1 MATVGDNLK
10 ANIRIGGTID
20 PSWKNSVEG
29 LKKGLSGATKEVA
42 RLTRQQDVLK
52 RKIQAG
58 VLAGQDITDLRK
70 QYEKLGKKIHD
81 ATGEQDKFNRKLA
94 RAERLARWK
103 GRAGTVLKT
112 GLGLSVGSGLTLAAG
127 AGAVLNRN
135 SETAERAGI
144 ARSYGVDYETYA
156 AWDSLGRQMGLN
168 GENVGDLFEE
178 YRNKVFDDDNGATDK
193 GAIQEVF
200 GKLGLKAGV
209 MAGKSNQEQVEFLFD
224 RLLQVENEQVA
235 AGMADALF
243 GGEANKILTWMRLSG
258 KTYRELI
265 SEQKRY
271 NLVTKAGADGAVQ
284 GHVALSNLRNVLNSS
299 IDEISGQL
307 GNELAPHIQQ
317 VTDDL
322 AAWFKDGGLEK
333 IRAFIRDDALPALI
347 DMAAWMWKFGKV
359 LAGITQKAIEWGLA
373 DDPRQDRREVL
384 EYLAKMGSPELAR
397 AVAQKNGQ
405 GEWFD
410 ELFRQNPDLT
420 KQVVQAYK
428 DTRGYLP
435 WNHDDKKFDA
445 FLDPLLGPKEEP
457 DFKAIKEK
465 SRTYIDGLH
474 AADPGQG
481 NSDPL
486 SALQY
491 TPGSVSQVEVKPTYQ
506 IRAEF
511 NITQKPGEDAGQLAD
526 RVTKNLGDINF
537 GRKRKLTAVCS
548 HQTKIGNL
556 DAHLI

>member
-20 PSWKNSVEG
+20 PSWKKSVDG
-29 LKKGLSGATKEVA
+29 LKHGLSGATQEVA

-94 RAERLARWK
+94 RAERLERWK
-103 GRAGTVLKT
+103 GRAGTILKT
-112 GLGLSVGSGLTLAAG
+112 GFGLSVGSGLTLAAG
-127 AGAVLNRN
+127 TAAVLNRN
-135 SETAERAGI
+135 TETAERAGI

-156 AWDSLGRQMGLN
+156 SWDSLARLMGLN
-168 GENVGDLFEE
+168 GENIGDLFEE

-284 GHVALSNLRNVLNSS
+284 GHVALSNLRNVLSSS

-322 AAWFKDGGLEK
+322 AAWFKNGGLEK

-410 ELFRQNPDLT
+410 ELLRQNPDLT

-526 RVTKNLGDINF
+526 RVTKNLGDIHF
-537 GRKRKLTAVCS
+537 GQRSRMTD
-548 HQTKIGNL
+548 G
-556 DAHLI
+556 DAFWG

>member
-1 MATVGDNLK
+1 MATVGDKLK

-20 PSWKNSVEG
+20 PSWKKSVDG
-29 LKKGLSGATKEVA
+29 LKKGLSGATQEVA

-70 QYEKLGKKIHD
+70 QYEKLGKKIQD

-94 RAERLARWK
+94 RAERLERWK
-103 GRAGTVLKT
+103 GRAGTGLKT
-112 GLGLSVGSGLTLAAG
+112 GFGLSVGSGLTLAAG
-127 AGAVLNRN
+127 TAAVLNRN
-135 SETAERAGI
+135 TETAERAGI

-156 AWDSLGRQMGLN
+156 SWDSLARLMGLN
-168 GENVGDLFEE
+168 GENIGDLFEE

-209 MAGKSNQEQVEFLFD
+209 MTGKSNQEQVEFLFD

-284 GHVALSNLRNVLNSS
+284 GHVALSNLRNVLSSS

-322 AAWFKDGGLEK
+322 AAWFKNGGLEK

-410 ELFRQNPDLT
+410 ELLRQNPDLT

-511 NITQKPGEDAGQLAD
+511 NITQKPGEEAGQLAD

-537 GRKRKLTAVCS
+537 G
-548 HQTKIGNL
+548 HQASMTDSYVFWG
-556 DAHLI
+556 

>member
-20 PSWKNSVEG
+20 PSWKKSVDG
-29 LKKGLSGATKEVA
+29 LKHGLSGATQEVA

-58 VLAGQDITDLRK
+58 VLAGQDITELRK

-81 ATGEQDKFNRKLA
+81 AAGEQDKFNRKLA
-94 RAERLARWK
+94 RAERLERWK
-103 GRAGTVLKT
+103 GRAGTALKT
-112 GLGLSVGSGLTLAAG
+112 GFGLSVGSGLTLAAG
-127 AGAVLNRN
+127 TTAVLNRN
-135 SETAERAGI
+135 TETAERAGI

-156 AWDSLGRQMGLN
+156 AWDSLARLMGLN
-168 GENVGDLFEE
+168 GENIGDLFEE

-271 NLVTKAGADGAVQ
+271 NLVTKTGADGAVQ
-284 GHVALSNLRNVLNSS
+284 GHMALSNLSNVLSSS

-307 GNELAPHIQQ
+307 GKELAPRIQQ

-322 AAWFKDGGLEK
+322 AAWFKYGGLEK
-333 IRAFIRDDALPALI
+333 IQAFILDDALPALI
-347 DMAAWMWKFGKV
+347 DLSEWMWKFGKV

-373 DDPRQDRREVL
+373 DDSREDRREVL

-405 GEWFD
+405 GEWFE
-410 ELFRQNPDLT
+410 ELLRKNPELT

-435 WNHDDKKFDA
+435 WNHDDKKFYA

-457 DFKAIKEK
+457 DF
-465 SRTYIDGLH
+465 DGARERVR
-474 AADPGQG
+474 AARDQLQKTRQESASGEA
-481 NSDPL
+481 DRL
-486 SALQY
+486 SALQH
-491 TPGSVSQVEVKPTYQ
+491 TPGSISQMEVKPTYQ

-526 RVTKNLGDINF
+526 RVTKNLEGINF
-537 GRKRKLTAVCS
+537 GQRSRMTDGYES
-548 HQTKIGNL
+548 WG
-556 DAHLI
+556 

>member
-373 DDPRQDRREVL
+373 DDPRHDRREVL

-410 ELFRQNPDLT
+410 ELLRQNTDLT

-526 RVTKNLGDINF
+526 RVTKNLGDIHF
-537 GRKRKLTAVCS
+537 GQRSRMTD
-548 HQTKIGNL
+548 GN
-556 DAHLI
+556 AFWG

>member
-20 PSWKNSVEG
+20 PSWKKSVDG
-29 LKKGLSGATKEVA
+29 LKHGLSGATQEVA

-58 VLAGQDITDLRK
+58 VLAGQNITDLRK

-103 GRAGTVLKT
+103 GWAGTVLKT

-127 AGAVLNRN
+127 ASAVLNRN

-168 GENVGDLFEE
+168 GENIGDLFEE

-209 MAGKSNQEQVEFLFD
+209 MAGKNNQEQVEFLFD
-224 RLLQVENEQVA
+224 RLLQVENEQQA

-284 GHVALSNLRNVLNSS
+284 GHVALSNLRNVLSSS

-322 AAWFKDGGLEK
+322 AAWFKNGGLEK

-373 DDPRQDRREVL
+373 DDPREDRREVL

-410 ELFRQNPDLT
+410 ELLRQNPDLT

-465 SRTYIDGLH
+465 SRTYIDGLP
-474 AADPGQG
+474 AAVQGQG

-537 GRKRKLTAVCS
+537 GQRSRMTD
-548 HQTKIGNL
+548 G
-556 DAHLI
+556 DAFWG

>member
-20 PSWKNSVEG
+20 PSWKKSVDG
-29 LKKGLSGATKEVA
+29 LKHGLSGATQEVA

-94 RAERLARWK
+94 RAERLERWK

-112 GLGLSVGSGLTLAAG
+112 GFGLSVGSGLTLAAG
-127 AGAVLNRN
+127 TAAVLNRN
-135 SETAERAGI
+135 TETAERAGI

-156 AWDSLGRQMGLN
+156 SWDSLARLMGLN
-168 GENVGDLFEE
+168 GENIGDLFEE

-209 MAGKSNQEQVEFLFD
+209 MTGKSNQEQVEFLFD

-284 GHVALSNLRNVLNSS
+284 GHMALSNLRNVLSSS

-307 GNELAPHIQQ
+307 GNELAPHLQQ

-410 ELFRQNPDLT
+410 ELLRQNPDLT

-445 FLDPLLGPKEEP
+445 FLDPLLGPKDEP

-537 GRKRKLTAVCS
+537 GQRSRMTD
-548 HQTKIGNL
+548 G
-556 DAHLI
+556 DAFWG

>member
-20 PSWKNSVEG
+20 PSWKKSVDG
-29 LKKGLSGATKEVA
+29 LKHGLSGATQEVA

-70 QYEKLGKKIHD
+70 QYEKLGRKIHD

-94 RAERLARWK
+94 SAERLARWK
-103 GRAGTVLKT
+103 GRTGTVLKT

-127 AGAVLNRN
+127 TTAVLNRN
-135 SETAERAGI
+135 TETAERAGI

-156 AWDSLGRQMGLN
+156 AWDSLARLMGLN
-168 GENVGDLFEE
+168 GENIGDLFEE

-284 GHVALSNLRNVLNSS
+284 GHMALSNLSNVLSSS

-307 GNELAPHIQQ
+307 GKELAPRIQQ

-322 AAWFKDGGLEK
+322 AAWFKNGGLEK
-333 IRAFIRDDALPALI
+333 IQAFILDDALPALI
-347 DMAAWMWKFGKV
+347 DLSEWMWKFGKV

-373 DDPRQDRREVL
+373 DDSREDRREVL

-405 GEWFD
+405 GEWFE
-410 ELFRQNPDLT
+410 ELLRKNPELT
-420 KQVVQAYK
+420 KQVVQSYK

-435 WNHDDKKFDA
+435 WNHDDKKFYA

-457 DFKAIKEK
+457 DF
-465 SRTYIDGLH
+465 DGARERVR
-474 AADPGQG
+474 AARDQLQKTRQESVSGEA
-481 NSDPL
+481 DRL
-486 SALQY
+486 SALQH
-491 TPGSVSQVEVKPTYQ
+491 TPGSISQVEVKPTYQ

-537 GRKRKLTAVCS
+537 GQRSRMTDGYES
-548 HQTKIGNL
+548 WG
-556 DAHLI
+556 

>member
-20 PSWKNSVEG
+20 PSWKKSVDG
-29 LKKGLSGATKEVA
+29 LKHGLSGATQEVA

-94 RAERLARWK
+94 RAERLERWK

-112 GLGLSVGSGLTLAAG
+112 GFGLSVGSGLTLAAG
-127 AGAVLNRN
+127 TAAVLNRN
-135 SETAERAGI
+135 TETAERAGI

-156 AWDSLGRQMGLN
+156 SWDSLARLMGLN
-168 GENVGDLFEE
+168 GENIGDLFEE
-178 YRNKVFDDDNGATDK
+178 YRNKVFDDDNGAMDK

-224 RLLQVENEQVA
+224 RLLQVENEQQA

-284 GHVALSNLRNVLNSS
+284 GHVALSNLRNVLSSS

-322 AAWFKDGGLEK
+322 AAWFKNGGLEK

-410 ELFRQNPDLT
+410 ELLRQNPDLT

-537 GRKRKLTAVCS
+537 GQRSRMTD
-548 HQTKIGNL
+548 G
-556 DAHLI
+556 DAFWG

>member
-20 PSWKNSVEG
+20 PSWKKSVDG
-29 LKKGLSGATKEVA
+29 LKHGLSGATQEVA

-70 QYEKLGKKIHD
+70 QYEKLGRKIHD

-94 RAERLARWK
+94 SAERLARWK
-103 GRAGTVLKT
+103 GRTGTVLKT

-168 GENVGDLFEE
+168 GENIGDLFEE

-209 MAGKSNQEQVEFLFD
+209 MAGKNNQEQVEFLFD
-224 RLLQVENEQVA
+224 RLLQVENEQQA

-258 KTYRELI
+258 KTFRELI

-271 NLVTKAGADGAVQ
+271 NLVTKEGADGAVQ
-284 GHVALSNLRNVLNSS
+284 GHVALSNFRNVLSSS
-299 IDEISGQL
+299 IDDISGKL
-307 GNELAPHIQQ
+307 GKELAPHIQQ

-322 AAWFKDGGLEK
+322 AAWFKNGGLEK

-373 DDPRQDRREVL
+373 DDPREDRREVL

-410 ELFRQNPDLT
+410 ELLRQNPDLT
-420 KQVVQAYK
+420 KQVVQVYK

-465 SRTYIDGLH
+465 SRTYIDRLP
-474 AADPGQG
+474 AADQGQG

-491 TPGSVSQVEVKPTYQ
+491 TPGSISQVEVKPTYQ

-537 GRKRKLTAVCS
+537 GQRSRMTD
-548 HQTKIGNL
+548 G
-556 DAHLI
+556 DAFWG

>member
-20 PSWKNSVEG
+20 PSWKKSVDG
-29 LKKGLSGATKEVA
+29 LKHGLSGATQEVA

-81 ATGEQDKFNRKLA
+81 ASGEQDKFNRKLA
-94 RAERLARWK
+94 RAERLERWK

-112 GLGLSVGSGLTLAAG
+112 GFGLSVGSGLTLAAG
-127 AGAVLNRN
+127 TAAVLNRN
-135 SETAERAGI
+135 TETAERAGI

-156 AWDSLGRQMGLN
+156 SWDSLARLMGLN
-168 GENVGDLFEE
+168 GENIGDLFEE

-284 GHVALSNLRNVLNSS
+284 GHVALSNLRNVLSSS

-307 GNELAPHIQQ
+307 GNELVPHIQQ

-322 AAWFKDGGLEK
+322 AAWFKNGGLEK

-347 DMAAWMWKFGKV
+347 DMVAWMWKFGKV

-410 ELFRQNPDLT
+410 ELLRQNPDLT

-526 RVTKNLGDINF
+526 RVTKNLGDIHF
-537 GRKRKLTAVCS
+537 GQRSRMTD
-548 HQTKIGNL
+548 G
-556 DAHLI
+556 DAFWG

>member
-20 PSWKNSVEG
+20 PSWKKSVDG
-29 LKKGLSGATKEVA
+29 LKHGLSGATQEVA

-94 RAERLARWK
+94 RAERLERWK
-103 GRAGTVLKT
+103 GRAGTILKT
-112 GLGLSVGSGLTLAAG
+112 GFGLSVGSGLTLAAG
-127 AGAVLNRN
+127 TAAVLNRN
-135 SETAERAGI
+135 TETAERAGI

-156 AWDSLGRQMGLN
+156 SWDSLARLMGLN
-168 GENVGDLFEE
+168 GENIGDLFEE

-224 RLLQVENEQVA
+224 RLLQVENEQMA

-284 GHVALSNLRNVLNSS
+284 GHVALSNLRNVLSSS

-322 AAWFKDGGLEK
+322 AAWFKNGGLEK

-373 DDPRQDRREVL
+373 DDPREDRREVL

-397 AVAQKNGQ
+397 VVAQKNGQ

-410 ELFRQNPDLT
+410 ELLRQNPELT

-465 SRTYIDGLH
+465 SRTYIDGLP
-474 AADPGQG
+474 AAVQGQG

-486 SALQY
+486 SAIQY

-526 RVTKNLGDINF
+526 RVTKNLGDIHF
-537 GRKRKLTAVCS
+537 GQRSRMTD
-548 HQTKIGNL
+548 G
-556 DAHLI
+556 DAFWG

>member
-20 PSWKNSVEG
+20 PSWKKSVDG
-29 LKKGLSGATKEVA
+29 LKHGLSGATQEVA

-103 GRAGTVLKT
+103 GWAGTVLKT

-127 AGAVLNRN
+127 ASAVLNRN

-168 GENVGDLFEE
+168 GENIGDLFEE

-284 GHVALSNLRNVLNSS
+284 GHVALSNLRNVLSSS

-322 AAWFKDGGLEK
+322 AAWFKNGGLEK

-410 ELFRQNPDLT
+410 ELLRQNPDLT

-537 GRKRKLTAVCS
+537 GQRSRMTD
-548 HQTKIGNL
+548 G
-556 DAHLI
+556 DAFWG

>member
-20 PSWKNSVEG
+20 PSWKKSVDG
-29 LKKGLSGATKEVA
+29 LKHGLSGATQEVA

-58 VLAGQDITDLRK
+58 VLAGQDITELRK

-94 RAERLARWK
+94 RAERLERWK

-112 GLGLSVGSGLTLAAG
+112 GFGLSVGSGLTLAAG
-127 AGAVLNRN
+127 TAAVLNRN
-135 SETAERAGI
+135 TETADRAGI

-156 AWDSLGRQMGLN
+156 SWDSLARLMGLN
-168 GENVGDLFEE
+168 GENIGDLFEE

-284 GHVALSNLRNVLNSS
+284 GHVALSNLRNVLSSS

-322 AAWFKDGGLEK
+322 AAWFKNGGLEK

-410 ELFRQNPDLT
+410 ELLRQNPDLT

-537 GRKRKLTAVCS
+537 GQRSRMTD
-548 HQTKIGNL
+548 G
-556 DAHLI
+556 DAFWG

>member
-20 PSWKNSVEG
+20 PSWKKSVDG
-29 LKKGLSGATKEVA
+29 LKHGLSGATQEVA

-58 VLAGQDITDLRK
+58 VLAGQDITELRK

-94 RAERLARWK
+94 RAERLERWK

-127 AGAVLNRN
+127 TTAVLNRN
-135 SETAERAGI
+135 TETAERAGI

-156 AWDSLGRQMGLN
+156 AWDSLARLMGLN
-168 GENVGDLFEE
+168 GENIGDLFEE

-284 GHVALSNLRNVLNSS
+284 GHMALSNLSNVLSSS

-307 GNELAPHIQQ
+307 GKELAPHIQQ

-322 AAWFKDGGLEK
+322 AAWFKYGGLEK

-373 DDPRQDRREVL
+373 DDPREDRREVL
-384 EYLAKMGSPELAR
+384 EYLAKMGAPELAR

-410 ELFRQNPDLT
+410 ELLRQNPDLT

-474 AADPGQG
+474 AADSGQG

-491 TPGSVSQVEVKPTYQ
+491 TPGSISQVEVKPTYQ

-511 NITQKPGEDAGQLAD
+511 NITQKLGEDAGQLAD
-526 RVTKNLGDINF
+526 RVTKNLGDIHF
-537 GRKRKLTAVCS
+537 GQRSRMTDGYES
-548 HQTKIGNL
+548 WG
-556 DAHLI
+556 

>member
-20 PSWKNSVEG
+20 PSWKKSVDG
-29 LKKGLSGATKEVA
+29 LKHGLSGATQEVA

-58 VLAGQDITDLRK
+58 VLAGQDITELRK

-94 RAERLARWK
+94 RAERLERWK

-112 GLGLSVGSGLTLAAG
+112 GFGLSVGSGLTLAAG
-127 AGAVLNRN
+127 TAAVLNRN
-135 SETAERAGI
+135 TETADRAGI

-156 AWDSLGRQMGLN
+156 SWDSLARLMGLN
-168 GENVGDLFEE
+168 GENIGDLFEE

-284 GHVALSNLRNVLNSS
+284 GHVALSNLRNVLSSS

-322 AAWFKDGGLEK
+322 AAWFKNGGLEK

-359 LAGITQKAIEWGLA
+359 LAGITQNAIEWGLA

-384 EYLAKMGSPELAR
+384 EYL
-397 AVAQKNGQ
+397 
-405 GEWFD
+405 
-410 ELFRQNPDLT
+410 
-420 KQVVQAYK
+420 
-428 DTRGYLP
+428 
-435 WNHDDKKFDA
+435 
-445 FLDPLLGPKEEP
+445 
-457 DFKAIKEK
+457 
-465 SRTYIDGLH
+465 
-474 AADPGQG
+474 
-481 NSDPL
+481 
-486 SALQY
+486 
-491 TPGSVSQVEVKPTYQ
+491 
-506 IRAEF
+506 
-511 NITQKPGEDAGQLAD
+511 
-526 RVTKNLGDINF
+526 
-537 GRKRKLTAVCS
+537 
-548 HQTKIGNL
+548 
-556 DAHLI
+556 

>member
-20 PSWKNSVEG
+20 PSWKKSVDG
-29 LKKGLSGATKEVA
+29 LKHGLSGATQEVA

-58 VLAGQDITDLRK
+58 ALAGQDITELRK

-94 RAERLARWK
+94 RAERLERWK

-112 GLGLSVGSGLTLAAG
+112 GFGLSVGSGLTLAAG
-127 AGAVLNRN
+127 TTAVLNRN
-135 SETAERAGI
+135 TETAERAGI

-156 AWDSLGRQMGLN
+156 AWDSLARLMGLN
-168 GENVGDLFEE
+168 GENIGDLFEE

-200 GKLGLKAGV
+200 GALGLKAGV

-284 GHVALSNLRNVLNSS
+284 GHMALSNLRNVLSSS

-322 AAWFKDGGLEK
+322 AAWFKNGGLEK

-373 DDPRQDRREVL
+373 DDPREDRREVL

-410 ELFRQNPDLT
+410 ELLRQNPDLT

-428 DTRGYLP
+428 DTRGYFP
-435 WNHDDKKFDA
+435 WNHDDKKFDT

-465 SRTYIDGLH
+465 SRTYIDGLP
-474 AADPGQG
+474 AAGQG
-481 NSDPL
+481 QENPDRL

-491 TPGSVSQVEVKPTYQ
+491 TPGSISQVEVEPTYQ

-537 GRKRKLTAVCS
+537 GQRSRMTDGYES
-548 HQTKIGNL
+548 WG
-556 DAHLI
+556 

>member
-20 PSWKNSVEG
+20 PSWKKSVDG
-29 LKKGLSGATKEVA
+29 LKHGLSGATQEVA

-52 RKIQAG
+52 RKIQAA

-70 QYEKLGKKIHD
+70 QYEKLGRKIHD

-103 GRAGTVLKT
+103 GRAGAVLKT
-112 GLGLSVGSGLTLAAG
+112 GLGLSVGSGLTLAGG

-168 GENVGDLFEE
+168 GENIGDLFEE

-209 MAGKSNQEQVEFLFD
+209 MAGKNNQEQVEFLFE
-224 RLLQVENEQVA
+224 RLLQVENEQQA

-258 KTYRELI
+258 KTFRELI

-271 NLVTKAGADGAVQ
+271 NLVTKEGADGAVQ
-284 GHVALSNLRNVLNSS
+284 GHVALSNFRNVLSSS
-299 IDEISGQL
+299 IDDISGKL
-307 GNELAPHIQQ
+307 GKELAPHIQQ

-322 AAWFKDGGLEK
+322 AAWFKNGGLEK

-373 DDPRQDRREVL
+373 DDPREDRREVL

-410 ELFRQNPDLT
+410 ELLRQNPNLT

-465 SRTYIDGLH
+465 SRTYIDRLP
-474 AADPGQG
+474 AADQGQG

-491 TPGSVSQVEVKPTYQ
+491 TPGSISQVEVKPTYQ

-511 NITQKPGEDAGQLAD
+511 NITQKPGEDAGLLAD
-526 RVTKNLGDINF
+526 RVTRNLGDINF
-537 GRKRKLTAVCS
+537 GQRSRMTD
-548 HQTKIGNL
+548 G
-556 DAHLI
+556 DAFWG

>member
-20 PSWKNSVEG
+20 PSWKKSVDG
-29 LKKGLSGATKEVA
+29 LKHGLSGATREVA

-58 VLAGQDITDLRK
+58 VLAGQDITELRK

-94 RAERLARWK
+94 RAERLERWK

-112 GLGLSVGSGLTLAAG
+112 GFGLSVGSGLTLAAG
-127 AGAVLNRN
+127 TAAVLNRN
-135 SETAERAGI
+135 TETADRAGI

-156 AWDSLGRQMGLN
+156 SWDSLARLMGLN
-168 GENVGDLFEE
+168 GENIGDLFEE

-284 GHVALSNLRNVLNSS
+284 GHVALSNLRNVLSSS

-322 AAWFKDGGLEK
+322 AAWFKNGGLEK

-410 ELFRQNPDLT
+410 ELLRQNPDLT

-491 TPGSVSQVEVKPTYQ
+491 TPGSASQVEVKPTYQ

-511 NITQKPGEDAGQLAD
+511 NITQKSGEDAGQLAD

-537 GRKRKLTAVCS
+537 GQRSRMTD
-548 HQTKIGNL
+548 G
-556 DAHLI
+556 DAFWG

>member
-20 PSWKNSVEG
+20 PSWKKSVDG
-29 LKKGLSGATKEVA
+29 LKHGLSGATQEVT

-94 RAERLARWK
+94 RAERLERWK
-103 GRAGTVLKT
+103 GRARTVLKT
-112 GLGLSVGSGLTLAAG
+112 GFGLSVGSGLTLAAG
-127 AGAVLNRN
+127 TAAVLNRN
-135 SETAERAGI
+135 TETAERAGI

-156 AWDSLGRQMGLN
+156 SWDSLARLMGLN
-168 GENVGDLFEE
+168 GENIGDLFEE

-284 GHVALSNLRNVLNSS
+284 GHVALSNLRNVLSSS

-322 AAWFKDGGLEK
+322 AAWFKNGGLEK

-410 ELFRQNPDLT
+410 ELLRQNPDLT

-428 DTRGYLP
+428 NTRGYLP

-445 FLDPLLGPKEEP
+445 FLAPLLGPKEEP

-465 SRTYIDGLH
+465 SRTYIDGLP
-474 AADPGQG
+474 AAVQGQG

-491 TPGSVSQVEVKPTYQ
+491 TPGSVSQGEVKPTYQ

-526 RVTKNLGDINF
+526 RVTKNLGDIHF
-537 GRKRKLTAVCS
+537 GQRSRMTD
-548 HQTKIGNL
+548 G
-556 DAHLI
+556 DAFWG

>member
-20 PSWKNSVEG
+20 PSWKKSVDG
-29 LKKGLSGATKEVA
+29 LKHGLSGATQEVA

-103 GRAGTVLKT
+103 GWAGTVLKT

-127 AGAVLNRN
+127 ASAVLNRN

-168 GENVGDLFEE
+168 GENIGDLFEE

-224 RLLQVENEQVA
+224 RLLQVENEQQA

-284 GHVALSNLRNVLNSS
+284 GHVALSNLRNVLSSS

-322 AAWFKDGGLEK
+322 AAWFKNGGLEK

-373 DDPRQDRREVL
+373 DDPREDRREVL

-410 ELFRQNPDLT
+410 ELLRQNPDLT

-465 SRTYIDGLH
+465 SRIYIDGLP
-474 AADPGQG
+474 AAVQGQG

-537 GRKRKLTAVCS
+537 GQRSRMTD
-548 HQTKIGNL
+548 G
-556 DAHLI
+556 DAFWG

>member
-1 MATVGDNLK
+1 MATVGDKLK

-20 PSWKNSVEG
+20 PSWKKSVDG
-29 LKKGLSGATKEVA
+29 LKKGLSGATQEVA

-70 QYEKLGKKIHD
+70 QYEKLGKKIQD

-94 RAERLARWK
+94 RAERLERWK

-112 GLGLSVGSGLTLAAG
+112 GFGLSVGSGLTLAAG
-127 AGAVLNRN
+127 TAAVLNRN
-135 SETAERAGI
+135 TETAERAGI

-156 AWDSLGRQMGLN
+156 SWDSLARLMGLN
-168 GENVGDLFEE
+168 GENIGDLFEE

-209 MAGKSNQEQVEFLFD
+209 MTGKSNQEQVEFLFD

-284 GHVALSNLRNVLNSS
+284 GHVALSNLRNVLSSS

-307 GNELAPHIQQ
+307 GNELASHIQQ

-322 AAWFKDGGLEK
+322 AAWFKNGGLEK

-410 ELFRQNPDLT
+410 ELLRQNPDLT

-537 GRKRKLTAVCS
+537 G
-548 HQTKIGNL
+548 HQASMTDSYAFWG
-556 DAHLI
+556 

>member
-20 PSWKNSVEG
+20 PSWKKSVDG
-29 LKKGLSGATKEVA
+29 LKHGLSGATQEVA

-94 RAERLARWK
+94 RAERLERWK

-112 GLGLSVGSGLTLAAG
+112 GFGLSVGSGLTLAAG
-127 AGAVLNRN
+127 TAAVLNRN
-135 SETAERAGI
+135 TETAERAGI

-156 AWDSLGRQMGLN
+156 SWDSLARLMGLN
-168 GENVGDLFEE
+168 GENIGDLFEE

-284 GHVALSNLRNVLNSS
+284 GHVALSNLRNVLSSS

-322 AAWFKDGGLEK
+322 AAWFKNGGLEK

-373 DDPRQDRREVL
+373 DDPCQDRREVL

-410 ELFRQNPDLT
+410 ELLRQNPDLT
-420 KQVVQAYK
+420 KQVVQTYK

-537 GRKRKLTAVCS
+537 GQRSRMTD
-548 HQTKIGNL
+548 G
-556 DAHLI
+556 DAFWG

>member
-20 PSWKNSVEG
+20 PSWKKSVDG
-29 LKKGLSGATKEVA
+29 LKHGLSGATQEVA

-94 RAERLARWK
+94 RAERLERWK
-103 GRAGTVLKT
+103 ERAGTVLKT
-112 GLGLSVGSGLTLAAG
+112 GFGLSVGSGLTLAAG
-127 AGAVLNRN
+127 TAAVLNRN
-135 SETAERAGI
+135 TETAERAGI

-168 GENVGDLFEE
+168 GENIGDLFEE

-209 MAGKSNQEQVEFLFD
+209 MAGKNNQEQVEFLFD
-224 RLLQVENEQVA
+224 RLLQVENEQQA

-258 KTYRELI
+258 KTFRELI

-271 NLVTKAGADGAVQ
+271 NLVTKEGADGAVQ
-284 GHVALSNLRNVLNSS
+284 GHVALSNFRNVLSSS
-299 IDEISGQL
+299 IDDISGKL
-307 GNELAPHIQQ
+307 GKELAPHIQQ

-322 AAWFKDGGLEK
+322 AAWFKNGGLEK

-384 EYLAKMGSPELAR
+384 EYLAKMGSPVLAR

-410 ELFRQNPDLT
+410 ELLRQNPDLT

-537 GRKRKLTAVCS
+537 GQRSRMTD
-548 HQTKIGNL
+548 G
-556 DAHLI
+556 DAFWG

>member
-29 LKKGLSGATKEVA
+29 LKKGLSGATQEVA

-58 VLAGQDITDLRK
+58 VLAGRDVAGLRK
-70 QYEKLGKKIHD
+70 QYDQLGQKIQD
-81 ATGEQDKFNRKLA
+81 ASGEQDKFNRRLA

-103 GRAGTVLKT
+103 GLAGTVLKT
-112 GLGLSVGSGLTLAAG
+112 GLGLSVGAGLTLAAG
-127 AGAVLNRN
+127 TAAVLNRN
-135 SETAERAGI
+135 TETAERAGI

-156 AWDSLGRQMGLN
+156 AWDSLARLMGLN
-168 GENVGDLFEE
+168 GENIGDLFEE
-178 YRNKVFDDDNGATDK
+178 YQNKVFDDNNGATDK

-200 GKLGLKAGV
+200 GALGLQAGV

-224 RLLQVENEQVA
+224 RLLQVKNEQVA

-271 NLVTKAGADGAVQ
+271 NLVTKEGANGAVQ
-284 GHVALSNLRNVLNSS
+284 GHMALSNLRNVISSS

-307 GNELAPHIQQ
+307 GNDLAPHIQR

-322 AAWFKDGGLEK
+322 AAWFKEGGLEK
-333 IRAFIRDDALPALI
+333 IQKFIRDDALPVLI
-347 DMAAWMWKFGKV
+347 DVAAWTWKFGKV
-359 LAGITQKAIEWGLA
+359 LASLTQRAIEWGLLI
-373 DDPRQDRREVL
+373 DPREARAEVL
-384 EYLAKMGSPELAR
+384 RALPDMGLDYARGLAEK
-397 AVAQKNGQ
+397 KGQ

-410 ELFRQNPDLT
+410 ELLRENPELPARAAQVREESRRPFAWLRGGKSDLFENFIEPFL
-420 KQVVQAYK
+420 K
-428 DTRGYLP
+428 P
-435 WNHDDKKFDA
+435 DK
-445 FLDPLLGPKEEP
+445 EP
-457 DFKAIKEK
+457 DFKAMKEK
-465 SRTYIDGLH
+465 SRAYIDGLP
-474 AADPGQG
+474 ATGQG
-481 NSDPL
+481 QENPDRL
-486 SALQY
+486 SALRY
-491 TPGSVSQVEVKPTYQ
+491 TPGSISRVEVKPTYQ

-511 NITQKPGEDAGQLAD
+511 NITQNSGEDAGQLAD

-537 GRKRKLTAVCS
+537 GQRSRMT
-548 HQTKIGNL
+548 
-556 DAHLI
+556 DAYAFWG

>member
-1 MATVGDNLK
+1 MTTVGDNLK

-20 PSWKNSVEG
+20 PSWKKSVDG
-29 LKKGLSGATKEVA
+29 LKHGLSGATQEVA

-103 GRAGTVLKT
+103 GWAGTVLKT

-127 AGAVLNRN
+127 ASAVLNRN

-168 GENVGDLFEE
+168 GENIGDLFEE

-224 RLLQVENEQVA
+224 RLLQVENEQQA

-284 GHVALSNLRNVLNSS
+284 GHVALSNLRNVLSSS

-322 AAWFKDGGLEK
+322 AAWFKNGGLEK

-347 DMAAWMWKFGKV
+347 DMVAWMWKFGKV

-373 DDPRQDRREVL
+373 DDPREDRREVL

-410 ELFRQNPDLT
+410 ELLRQNPDLT

-457 DFKAIKEK
+457 DFKTIKEK
-465 SRTYIDGLH
+465 SRTYIDGLP
-474 AADPGQG
+474 AAVQGQG

-511 NITQKPGEDAGQLAD
+511 NITQKPSEDAGQLAD

-537 GRKRKLTAVCS
+537 GRRSRMTD
-548 HQTKIGNL
+548 G
-556 DAHLI
+556 DAFWG

>member
-373 DDPRQDRREVL
+373 DDPREDRREVL

-410 ELFRQNPDLT
+410 ELLRQNTDLT

-474 AADPGQG
+474 AADPGHG

-526 RVTKNLGDINF
+526 RVTKNLGDIHF
-537 GRKRKLTAVCS
+537 GQRSRMTD
-548 HQTKIGNL
+548 GN
-556 DAHLI
+556 AFWG

>member
-20 PSWKNSVEG
+20 PSWKKSVDG
-29 LKKGLSGATKEVA
+29 LKHGLSGATQEVA

-94 RAERLARWK
+94 RAERLERWK

-112 GLGLSVGSGLTLAAG
+112 GFGLSVGSGLTLAAG
-127 AGAVLNRN
+127 TAAVLNRN
-135 SETAERAGI
+135 TETAERAGI

-156 AWDSLGRQMGLN
+156 SWDSLARLMGLN
-168 GENVGDLFEE
+168 GENIGDLFEE

-284 GHVALSNLRNVLNSS
+284 GHVALSNLRNVLSSS

-322 AAWFKDGGLEK
+322 AAWFKNGGLEK

-410 ELFRQNPDLT
+410 ELLRQNPDLT

-537 GRKRKLTAVCS
+537 GQRSRMTD
-548 HQTKIGNL
+548 G
-556 DAHLI
+556 DAFWG

>member
-20 PSWKNSVEG
+20 PSWKKSVDG
-29 LKKGLSGATKEVA
+29 LKHGLSGATQEVA

-94 RAERLARWK
+94 RAERLERWK

-112 GLGLSVGSGLTLAAG
+112 GFGLSVGSGLTLAAG
-127 AGAVLNRN
+127 TAAVLNRN
-135 SETAERAGI
+135 TETAERAGI

-156 AWDSLGRQMGLN
+156 SWDSLARLMGLN
-168 GENVGDLFEE
+168 GENIGDLFEE

-284 GHVALSNLRNVLNSS
+284 GHVALSNLRNVLSSS

-322 AAWFKDGGLEK
+322 AAWFKNGGLEK

-410 ELFRQNPDLT
+410 ELLRQNPDLT

-474 AADPGQG
+474 AADSGQG

-526 RVTKNLGDINF
+526 RVTKNLGDIHF
-537 GRKRKLTAVCS
+537 GQRSRMTD
-548 HQTKIGNL
+548 G
-556 DAHLI
+556 DAFWG

>member
-20 PSWKNSVEG
+20 PSWKKSVDG
-29 LKKGLSGATKEVA
+29 LKHGLSGATQEVA

-58 VLAGQDITDLRK
+58 VLAGQDITELRK

-94 RAERLARWK
+94 RAERLERWK
-103 GRAGTVLKT
+103 GQAGTVLKT

-127 AGAVLNRN
+127 TTAVLNRN
-135 SETAERAGI
+135 TETAERAGI

-156 AWDSLGRQMGLN
+156 AWDSLARLMGLN
-168 GENVGDLFEE
+168 GENIGDLFEE

-284 GHVALSNLRNVLNSS
+284 GHMALSNLSNVLSSS

-307 GNELAPHIQQ
+307 GKELAPHIQQ

-322 AAWFKDGGLEK
+322 AAWFKYGGLEK

-373 DDPRQDRREVL
+373 DDPREDRREVL
-384 EYLAKMGSPELAR
+384 EYLAKMGAPELAR

-410 ELFRQNPDLT
+410 ELLRQNPDLT

-474 AADPGQG
+474 AADSGQG

-491 TPGSVSQVEVKPTYQ
+491 TPGSISQVEVKPTYQ

-526 RVTKNLGDINF
+526 RVTKNLGDIHF
-537 GRKRKLTAVCS
+537 GQRSRMTDGYES
-548 HQTKIGNL
+548 WG
-556 DAHLI
+556 

>member
-20 PSWKNSVEG
+20 PSWKKSVDG
-29 LKKGLSGATKEVA
+29 LKHGLSGATQEVA

-94 RAERLARWK
+94 RAERLERWK

-112 GLGLSVGSGLTLAAG
+112 GFGLSVGSGLTLAAG
-127 AGAVLNRN
+127 TAAVLNRN
-135 SETAERAGI
+135 TETAERAGI

-156 AWDSLGRQMGLN
+156 SWDSLARLMGLN
-168 GENVGDLFEE
+168 GENIGDLFEE

-284 GHVALSNLRNVLNSS
+284 GHVALSNLRNVLSSS

-322 AAWFKDGGLEK
+322 AAWFKNGGLEK

-410 ELFRQNPDLT
+410 ELLRQNPDLT

-474 AADPGQG
+474 AAEPGQG

-491 TPGSVSQVEVKPTYQ
+491 TPGSVSQLEVKPTYQ

-537 GRKRKLTAVCS
+537 GQRSRMTD
-548 HQTKIGNL
+548 G
-556 DAHLI
+556 DAFWG

>member
-20 PSWKNSVEG
+20 PSWKKSVDG
-29 LKKGLSGATKEVA
+29 LKHGLSGATQEVA

-58 VLAGQDITDLRK
+58 VRAGQDITDLRK

-94 RAERLARWK
+94 RAERLERWK

-112 GLGLSVGSGLTLAAG
+112 GFGLSVGSGLTLVAG
-127 AGAVLNRN
+127 TAAVLNRN
-135 SETAERAGI
+135 TETAERAGI

-156 AWDSLGRQMGLN
+156 SWDSLARLMGLN
-168 GENVGDLFEE
+168 GENIGDLFEE

-209 MAGKSNQEQVEFLFD
+209 MAGKNNQEQVEFLFD
-224 RLLQVENEQVA
+224 RLLQVENEQQA

-258 KTYRELI
+258 KTFRELI

-271 NLVTKAGADGAVQ
+271 NLVTKEGADGAVQ
-284 GHVALSNLRNVLNSS
+284 GHVALSNFRNVLSSS
-299 IDEISGQL
+299 IDDISGKL
-307 GNELAPHIQQ
+307 GKELAPHIQQ

-322 AAWFKDGGLEK
+322 AAWFKNGGLEK

-373 DDPRQDRREVL
+373 DDPREDRREVL

-410 ELFRQNPDLT
+410 ELLRQNPDLM
-420 KQVVQAYK
+420 KQVVQVYK

-465 SRTYIDGLH
+465 SRTYIDRLP
-474 AADPGQG
+474 AADQGQG

-491 TPGSVSQVEVKPTYQ
+491 TPGSISQVEVKPTYQ

-537 GRKRKLTAVCS
+537 GQRSRMTD
-548 HQTKIGNL
+548 G
-556 DAHLI
+556 DAFWG

>member
-20 PSWKNSVEG
+20 PSWKKSVDG
-29 LKKGLSGATKEVA
+29 LKHGLSGATQEVA

-103 GRAGTVLKT
+103 GWAGTVLKT

-127 AGAVLNRN
+127 ASAVLNRN

-168 GENVGDLFEE
+168 GENIGDLFEE

-224 RLLQVENEQVA
+224 RLLQVENEQQA

-284 GHVALSNLRNVLNSS
+284 GHVALSNLRNVLSSS

-322 AAWFKDGGLEK
+322 AAWFKNGGLEK

-373 DDPRQDRREVL
+373 DDPREDRREVL

-410 ELFRQNPDLT
+410 ELLRQNPDLT

-465 SRTYIDGLH
+465 SRTYIDGLP
-474 AADPGQG
+474 AAVQGQG

-526 RVTKNLGDINF
+526 RVTKNLGDIVTSRF
-537 GRKRKLTAVCS
+537 F
-548 HQTKIGNL
+548 L
-556 DAHLI
+556 D

>member
-20 PSWKNSVEG
+20 PSWKKSVDG
-29 LKKGLSGATKEVA
+29 LKHGLSGATQEVA

-58 VLAGQDITDLRK
+58 VLAGQDITELRK

-94 RAERLARWK
+94 RAERLERWK

-112 GLGLSVGSGLTLAAG
+112 GFGLSVGSGLTLAAG
-127 AGAVLNRN
+127 TAAVLNRN
-135 SETAERAGI
+135 TETADRAGI

-156 AWDSLGRQMGLN
+156 SWDSLARLMGLN
-168 GENVGDLFEE
+168 GENIGDLFEE

-224 RLLQVENEQVA
+224 RILQVENEQVA

-284 GHVALSNLRNVLNSS
+284 GHVALSNLRNVLSSS

-322 AAWFKDGGLEK
+322 AAWFKNGGLEK

-410 ELFRQNPDLT
+410 ELLRQNPDLT
-420 KQVVQAYK
+420 KQVVQTYK

-474 AADPGQG
+474 AVDPEQG

-537 GRKRKLTAVCS
+537 GQRSRMTD
-548 HQTKIGNL
+548 G
-556 DAHLI
+556 DAFWG

>member
-20 PSWKNSVEG
+20 PSWKKSVDG
-29 LKKGLSGATKEVA
+29 LKHGLSGATQEVA

-58 VLAGQDITDLRK
+58 VLAGQDITELRK

-94 RAERLARWK
+94 RAERLERWE

-127 AGAVLNRN
+127 ASAVLNRN

-168 GENVGDLFEE
+168 GENIGDLFEE

-209 MAGKSNQEQVEFLFD
+209 MAGKNNQEQVEFIFD
-224 RLLQVENEQVA
+224 RLLDVKDEQVA

-284 GHVALSNLRNVLNSS
+284 GHVALSNLRNVLSSS

-322 AAWFKDGGLEK
+322 AAWFKNGGLEK

-384 EYLAKMGSPELAR
+384 EYLAKMESPELAR

-410 ELFRQNPDLT
+410 ELLRQNPDLT

-474 AADPGQG
+474 AAGPGQG

-491 TPGSVSQVEVKPTYQ
+491 TPGSISQVEVKPTYQ

-537 GRKRKLTAVCS
+537 GQRSRMTD
-548 HQTKIGNL
+548 G
-556 DAHLI
+556 DAFWG